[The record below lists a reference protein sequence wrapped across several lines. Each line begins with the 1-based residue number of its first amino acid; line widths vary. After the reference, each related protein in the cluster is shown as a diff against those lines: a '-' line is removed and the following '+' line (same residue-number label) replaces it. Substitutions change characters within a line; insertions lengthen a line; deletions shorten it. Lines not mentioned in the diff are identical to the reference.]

1 MKDEGGNCPAARR
14 IGSDGV
20 RREEEFHLIGELLG
34 HYRIKSAIGAGGM
47 GEVFRAT
54 DTTLG
59 REVALKVLPAEMAS
73 HPERLERFKREA
85 KALAALDHPAVVGVY
100 SVEESNGIH
109 FLTMQLVEGQ
119 TIEKL
124 IVPGGVEVSL
134 VLDIASS
141 LADALVAAHAKGIIH
156 RDLKPANLMLTR
168 DGRLKVLDFGLAKVV
183 SGSND
188 AESDP
193 DLPTDM
199 KTRNGVVM
207 GTIPYMSPE
216 QVRGESVDART
227 DVFSYGVILYEMA
240 TGTRPF
246 QGRSSAELSSSIL
259 RDTPRPAAELRAG
272 LPDGLLRIIDRC
284 LQKKPEDRFTA
295 TELRDALRGVA
306 AQSTSTE
313 TPPNSTAAVSRKS
326 GAVRRLAPIAV
337 ALVLLAIAS
346 VWFVQHRRASAPSTE
361 MTLAVLPIQ
370 ILGGD
375 SSAEYLADG
384 VTTELSGALKKIPGL
399 QVAGDL
405 STFRFKGTR
414 TDPADIARQ
423 LGVAML
429 LTGKLQHG
437 TDRVRLQMQLSSADG
452 KLLWSNQFDRPNR
465 DNFAMQDEITS
476 AIASEMRLVLSPK
489 TLAVARAGRTEN
501 PQAHDFYMRGQFE
514 KNKVTPQGLATALV
528 YFQKALELDPNYAQA
543 HAGVAFAYDMQAD
556 VYAPSHEYH
565 MLALAAAQ
573 RAVAADPTLAEG
585 HLLLGYELAA
595 ALWDFEGGR
604 AEMDK
609 ALTMEPNSPDALFM
623 VGIFSALSGDKIR
636 SVQLADRLVK
646 VDPLSPLASHLRAEA
661 LLWAGRYEE
670 ALEQNRAARKLDPSL
685 VLFDS
690 VPGTALRELGRL
702 DESLAAFQDFQK
714 FFEKPSFGLATTY
727 ARMGRK
733 SDALAVIHGLEE
745 RERKL
750 WVDPDFIAFTYAGI
764 GDRDHAMEWLE
775 KAYQRKTFGVR
786 LFLSWNC
793 PWLRNMESDPRY
805 QELKSRVLATKLQS

>member
-1 MKDEGGNCPAARR
+1 MLPGH
-14 IGSDGV
+14 
-20 RREEEFHLIGELLG
+20 EEKFHLIGELLG

-59 REVALKVLPAEMAS
+59 REVALKVLPADMAS
-73 HPERLERFKREA
+73 NPERLDRFKREA

-100 SVEESNGIH
+100 SVEESNGVH

-119 TIEKL
+119 TLEPL
-124 IVPGGVEVSL
+124 IVPGGMEVSL
-134 VLDIASS
+134 ILDIATA
-141 LADALVAAHAKGIIH
+141 LADALVAAHEKGIIH

-168 DGRLKVLDFGLAKVV
+168 DRRLKVLDFGLAKVAWS
-183 SGSND
+183 SG
-188 AESDP
+188 AEGESDP

-199 KTRNGVVM
+199 KTREGIIM

-216 QVRGESVDART
+216 QIRGESVDART
-227 DVFSYGVILYEMA
+227 DLFSYGVILYELA
-240 TGTRPF
+240 TGSRPF
-246 QGRSSAELSSSIL
+246 RGRSSPDLASAIL
-259 RDTPRPAAELRAG
+259 RDAPRPAAELRAG
-272 LPDGLLRIIDRC
+272 LPDKLLRIIDRC
-284 LQKKPEDRFTA
+284 LQKNPADRFSA
-295 TELRDALRGVA
+295 QELRDALRGVA
-306 AQSTSTE
+306 AETTSTGRSSNSSASRSDA
-313 TPPNSTAAVSRKS
+313 TPAVARPRAGTA
-326 GAVRRLAPIAV
+326 RRLALV
-337 ALVLLAIAS
+337 GLLLALVAVPSI
-346 VWFVQHRRASAPSTE
+346 WFVQHRRASAASSE

-375 SSAEYLADG
+375 SRAEYLADG

-423 LGVAML
+423 LGVRML

-501 PQAHDFYMRGQFE
+501 PEAHDFYMRGQFE
-514 KNKVTPQGLATALV
+514 KNKITPQGLATALV
-528 YFQKALELDPNYAQA
+528 YFQKALERDPNYAQA
-543 HAGVAFAYDMQAD
+543 HAGVAFVYDMQAD
-556 VYAPSHEYH
+556 TFAPSHEYH
-565 MLALAAAQ
+565 MLALEAA
-573 RAVAADPTLAEG
+573 RRTVESDPMLAEG
-585 HLLLGYELAA
+585 HVLLGYEMAA
-595 ALWDFEGGR
+595 ALWDFDGGR
-604 AEMDK
+604 AEMARGL
-609 ALTMEPNSPDALFM
+609 ALEPNSPDALFM
-623 VGIFSALSGDKIR
+623 VGVFSTLSGERAR
-636 SVQLADRLVK
+636 SVELADRLVK
-646 VDPLSPLASHLRAEA
+646 VDPLSALALHLRAEA
-661 LLWAGRYEE
+661 LLWAGRYE
-670 ALEQNRAARKLDPSL
+670 AAIEQNRAARKLDPNL
-685 VLFDS
+685 VLMDS

-702 DESLAAFQDFQK
+702 DEALAAFQDFQK
-714 FFEKPSFGLATTY
+714 FFEQPSFGLATTY

-733 SDALAVIHGLEE
+733 SDALALIHALEE
-745 RERKL
+745 RERKQ
-750 WVDPDFIAFTYAGI
+750 WVDPDFIAFAYAGI

-775 KAYQRKTFGVR
+775 KAFQRKTFGVR
-786 LFLSWNC
+786 LFLSWDC

-805 QELKSRVLATKLQS
+805 QDLKRRVLATKLQS

>member
-1 MKDEGGNCPAARR
+1 M
-14 IGSDGV
+14 
-20 RREEEFHLIGELLG
+20 IGELLG
-34 HYRIKSAIGAGGM
+34 HYRIKSAIGSGGM

-59 REVALKVLPAEMAS
+59 REVALKVLPPEMAS
-73 HPERLERFKREA
+73 NPERLERFKREA

-109 FLTMQLVEGQ
+109 FLTMQLVDGQ
-119 TIEKL
+119 TVETL
-124 IVPGGVEVSL
+124 IAGGGMEVSL
-134 VLDIASS
+134 ILDIASA

-168 DGRLKVLDFGLAKVV
+168 DGRLKVLDFGLAKV
-183 SGSND
+183 SSANAD
-188 AESDP
+188 ESDP

-227 DVFSYGVILYEMA
+227 DVFSCGVILYEMT
-240 TGTRPF
+240 TGVRPF

-272 LPDGLLRIIDRC
+272 LPVGLLRIIDRC
-284 LQKKPEDRFTA
+284 LQKEPEDRFTA
-295 TELRDALRGVA
+295 SELRDAVRDVVA
-306 AQSTSTE
+306 QETS
-313 TPPNSTAAVSRKS
+313 SSS
-326 GAVRRLAPIAV
+326 GASRSDKTPVVATKKTIARRLAPV
-337 ALVLLAIAS
+337 TVVVVLLAILGT
-346 VWFVQHRRASAPSTE
+346 WFVQHRRASAASPE

-375 SSAEYLADG
+375 SSAEYFADG

-452 KLLWSNQFDRPNR
+452 KLLWSNQFDRPTR

-501 PQAHDFYMRGQFE
+501 PAAHDFYMRGQFE
-514 KNKVTPQGLATALV
+514 KNKVTPQGLANALV

-543 HAGVAFAYDMQAD
+543 HAGVAFVYDMQAD

-609 ALTMEPNSPDALFM
+609 SLTMEPNSPDALFM
-623 VGIFSALSGDKIR
+623 VGGFAAGSGDKIR
-636 SVQLADRLVK
+636 SVQLADRLIK

-670 ALEQNRAARKLDPSL
+670 AIEQNRAARKLDPTL
-685 VLFDS
+685 VIFDS

-702 DESLAAFQDFQK
+702 DESVAAYQDFQK
-714 FFEKPSFGLATTY
+714 FFDQPSFGLATTY
-727 ARMGRK
+727 TRMGRRN
-733 SDALAVIHGLEE
+733 DALAVIHALEE
-745 RERKL
+745 RERRQ
-750 WVDPDFIAFTYAGI
+750 WVDPDFIALAYAGI

-775 KAYQRKTFGVR
+775 KAYQRKTFFVR
-786 LFLSWNC
+786 LFLSWDC

-805 QELKSRVLATKLQS
+805 QELKKRVLATKLQS

>member
-1 MKDEGGNCPAARR
+1 
-14 IGSDGV
+14 
-20 RREEEFHLIGELLG
+20 LIGELLG
-34 HYRIKSAIGAGGM
+34 HYRIRSAIGAGGM

-54 DTTLG
+54 DITLG

-73 HPERLERFKREA
+73 NPERLERFKREA

-119 TIEKL
+119 TIESL
-124 IVPGGVEVSL
+124 VVPGGMEVSL
-134 VLDIASS
+134 ILDIAAA

-156 RDLKPANLMLTR
+156 RDLKPANLMLTG
-168 DGRLKVLDFGLAKVV
+168 DHRLKVLDFGLAKVM
-183 SGSND
+183 SRADD

-199 KTRNGVVM
+199 KTRNGMVM

-227 DVFSYGVILYEMA
+227 DVFSYGVILYELA
-240 TGTRPF
+240 SGLRPF
-246 QGRSSAELSSSIL
+246 QGRSTPELASAIL
-259 RDTPRPAAELRAG
+259 RDTPRPIGELRAG
-272 LPDGLLRIIDRC
+272 LPAGLPPIIDRC
-284 LQKKPEDRFTA
+284 LQKKPEDRYTA
-295 TELRDALRGVA
+295 AELR
-306 AQSTSTE
+306 
-313 TPPNSTAAVSRKS
+313 
-326 GAVRRLAPIAV
+326 GAVRDVMAPATSNGYSTPFEQKTAV
-337 ALVLLAIAS
+337 ATAGRLLAAAAVVLALIAFLS
-346 VWFVQHRRASAPSTE
+346 FRFLQHRRETAASTE

-405 STFRFKGTR
+405 STFRFKGAR

-476 AIASEMRLVLSPK
+476 AIASEMRLVLSPR
-489 TLAVARAGRTEN
+489 TLAAARAGRTEN
-501 PQAHDFYMRGQFE
+501 PEAHDLYMRGQFE
-514 KNKVTPQGLATALV
+514 KNKVSPQGLANALV
-528 YFQKALELDPNYAQA
+528 YFQKALDLDPNYAQA
-543 HAGVAFAYDMQAD
+543 HAGVAFVYDIQAD
-556 VYAPSHEYH
+556 TYAPSHQYH
-565 MLALAAAQ
+565 MLALAAA
-573 RAVAADPTLAEG
+573 RRTVESDPMLAEG
-585 HLLLGYELAA
+585 HVLLGYEQAA
-595 ALWDFEGGR
+595 GLWDFAHGR
-604 AEMDK
+604 AEMDQGL
-609 ALTMEPNSPDALFM
+609 AMEPNSPDALFM
-623 VGIFSALSGDKIR
+623 VSLFSALSGDKTR
-636 SVQLADRLVK
+636 ALALTDRLLK
-646 VDPLSPLASHLRAEA
+646 VDPLSPLASHTRAEA

-670 ALEQNRAARKLDPSL
+670 AIEQNREARKLDPSL
-685 VLFDS
+685 VLMDS

-714 FFEKPSFGLATTY
+714 IFEQPSFGLATTY

-733 SDALAVIHGLEE
+733 SDALAVVHALEE
-745 RERKL
+745 RERRQ
-750 WVDPDFIAFTYAGI
+750 WVDPDFIAFAYAGI

-775 KAYQRKTFGVR
+775 KAFREKTFGVR
-786 LFLSWNC
+786 LFLGWDSPC
-793 PWLRNMESDPRY
+793 LHNMESDPRY
-805 QELKSRVLATKLQS
+805 QDLKRRVLSTTLQS

>member
-1 MKDEGGNCPAARR
+1 M
-14 IGSDGV
+14 
-20 RREEEFHLIGELLG
+20 IGELLG
-34 HYRIKSAIGAGGM
+34 HYRIKSALGAGGM

-73 HPERLERFKREA
+73 NPERLERFKREA

-109 FLTMQLVEGQ
+109 FLTMQLVEGE

-124 IVPGGVEVSL
+124 IVRGGLKVSL
-134 VLDIASS
+134 IFDIASS

-168 DGRLKVLDFGLAKVV
+168 EHRLKVLDFGLAKIAS
-183 SGSND
+183 SG
-188 AESDP
+188 AEGESDP

-207 GTIPYMSPE
+207 GTMPYMSPE

-227 DVFSYGVILYEMA
+227 DIFSCGVILYELA
-240 TGTRPF
+240 TGSRPF
-246 QGRSSAELSSSIL
+246 QGRSAPELASAIL

-272 LPDGLLRIIDRC
+272 LPPGLLRIIDRC

-295 TELRDALRGVA
+295 NELRDAMRGLNAPATASPSEAAKPVA
-306 AQSTSTE
+306 
-313 TPPNSTAAVSRKS
+313 RL
-326 GAVRRLAPIAV
+326 RRLAPIA
-337 ALVLLAIAS
+337 LVIALLAVAS
-346 VWFVQHRRASAPSTE
+346 IWFVQHRHTAASTE

-437 TDRVRLQMQLSSADG
+437 TDRIRLQMQLSSADG
-452 KLLWSNQFDRPNR
+452 KLLWSNQFDRANR

-501 PQAHDFYMRGQFE
+501 PEAHDFYMRGQFE
-514 KNKVTPQGLATALV
+514 KNKVSPQGLANALN

-543 HAGVAFAYDMQAD
+543 HAGVAFVYDMQAD

-565 MLALAAAQ
+565 MLALAAAR
-573 RAVAADPTLAEG
+573 RAVESDPTLAEG
-585 HLLLGYELAA
+585 HLLLGYEMAA
-595 ALWDFEGGR
+595 GLWDFPGGR
-604 AEMDK
+604 VEMDR
-609 ALTMEPNSPDALFM
+609 ALAIEPNSPDALFM
-623 VGIFSALSGDKIR
+623 IGIFSALSGDRTR
-636 SVQLADRLVK
+636 SVEIADRLIK

-661 LLWAGRYEE
+661 LLWASRYEE
-670 ALEQNRAARKLDPSL
+670 ALAQSRKASKLDPSI
-685 VLFDS
+685 VLLDS
-690 VPGTALRELGRL
+690 VQGTALRELGRL
-702 DESLAAFQDFQK
+702 DEALAAFHDFQK
-714 FFEKPSFGLATTY
+714 IFEQPSFGLAVTY
-727 ARMGRK
+727 DRMGRR
-733 SDALAVIHGLEE
+733 SDALAVIHALEE
-745 RERKL
+745 RERKQ
-750 WVDPDFIAFTYAGI
+750 WVDPNFIAFAYAGI
-764 GDRDHAMEWLE
+764 GDRDRAMEWLE

-786 LFLSWNC
+786 VFLSWDC
-793 PWLRNMESDPRY
+793 PLFRNMESDPRY
-805 QELKSRVLATKLQS
+805 QALKRRVLATKLES

>member
-1 MKDEGGNCPAARR
+1 M
-14 IGSDGV
+14 
-20 RREEEFHLIGELLG
+20 IGELLG

-47 GEVFRAT
+47 GQVFRAT

-73 HPERLERFKREA
+73 NPERLERFKREA

-119 TIEKL
+119 TLERI
-124 IVPGGVEVSL
+124 IVPGGAEVHL
-134 VLDIASS
+134 IFGIATA

-156 RDLKPANLMLTR
+156 RDLKPANLMLTG
-168 DGRLKVLDFGLAKVV
+168 DHRLKVLDFGLAKVAS
-183 SGSND
+183 SG
-188 AESDP
+188 AEGESDP

-199 KTRNGVVM
+199 KTRDGVIM

-227 DVFSYGVILYEMA
+227 DLFSSGVILYELA

-246 QGRSSAELSSSIL
+246 QGRSSPELASAIL
-259 RDTPRPAAELRAG
+259 RDTPRPAAQLRAG
-272 LPDGLLRIIDRC
+272 LPDGLLRVIDRC

-295 TELRDALRGVA
+295 LELRDALRGVA
-306 AQSTSTE
+306 ADLTSAGRSS
-313 TPPNSTAAVSRKS
+313 NSTASPLDAASKS
-326 GAVRRLAPIAV
+326 AGTARRIAPIALLV
-337 ALVLLAIAS
+337 ALLAVPA
-346 VWFVQHRRASAPSTE
+346 VWFVQHRRASAASTE
-361 MTLAVLPIQ
+361 STSGEMSLAVLPIQ
-370 ILGGD
+370 MLGGD

-414 TDPADIARQ
+414 TDPAEIARQ
-423 LGVAML
+423 LGVRML

-437 TDRVRLQMQLSSADG
+437 TDRIRLQMQLSSADG

-476 AIASEMRLVLSPK
+476 AIASEMRLVLSPR
-489 TLAVARAGRTEN
+489 TLAVAHAGRTEN
-501 PQAHDFYMRGQFE
+501 PEAHDLYMRGQFE
-514 KNKVTPQGLATALV
+514 KNKVSPQGLANALV
-528 YFQKALELDPNYAQA
+528 FFNRALRLDPNYAQA

-565 MLALAAAQ
+565 MLALEAAR
-573 RAVAADPTLAEG
+573 RAVESDPTLAEG
-585 HLLLGYELAA
+585 HLLLGYEMAA
-595 ALWDFEGGR
+595 GLWDFPGGR
-604 AEMDK
+604 VEMDR
-609 ALTMEPNSPDALFM
+609 ALAMAPNSPDALFM
-623 VGIFSALSGDKIR
+623 IGIFSALSGDRTR
-636 SVQLADRLVK
+636 SVELADRLIK

-670 ALEQNRAARKLDPSL
+670 ALAQSRKASKLDPSI
-685 VLFDS
+685 VLLDS
-690 VPGTALRELGRL
+690 VQGTALRELGRL
-702 DESLAAFQDFQK
+702 DGALAAFQEFQK
-714 FFEKPSFGLATTY
+714 IFEQPSFGMAITY
-727 ARMGRK
+727 DRMGRR
-733 SDALAVIHGLEE
+733 SDALAVIHALEE
-745 RERKL
+745 RERRQ
-750 WVDPDFIAFTYAGI
+750 WVDPNFIAFAYAGI

-786 LFLSWNC
+786 VFLSWNC
-793 PWLRNMESDPRY
+793 PMFRNMESDPRY
-805 QELKSRVLATKLQS
+805 QELKRRVLTTKLQS

>member
-1 MKDEGGNCPAARR
+1 
-14 IGSDGV
+14 
-20 RREEEFHLIGELLG
+20 LIGELLG
-34 HYRIKSAIGAGGM
+34 HYRIKSAIGSGGM
-47 GEVFRAT
+47 GDVFRAT

-73 HPERLERFKREA
+73 DPERLERFKREA

-109 FLTMQLVEGQ
+109 FLTMQLVEGE
-119 TIEKL
+119 TIEAL
-124 IVPGGVEVSL
+124 IAPGGMEVSL
-134 VLDIASS
+134 IFDIAAA

-168 DGRLKVLDFGLAKVV
+168 DHRLKVLDFGLAKVV
-183 SGSND
+183 SAND
-188 AESDP
+188 GESDP
-193 DLPTDM
+193 DLATDM

-207 GTIPYMSPE
+207 GTMPYMSPE

-227 DVFSYGVILYEMA
+227 DLFSCGVVLYELA
-240 TGTRPF
+240 TGVRPF
-246 QGRSSAELSSSIL
+246 QGRSVPELASAIL
-259 RDTPRPAAELRAG
+259 RDTPRPAGEVRAG
-272 LPDGLLRIIDRC
+272 LPAGLLRIIDRC
-284 LQKKPEDRFTA
+284 LQKKPDDRFTA
-295 TELRDALRGVA
+295 MELRDAVRGVA
-306 AQSTSTE
+306 PSQSAPVTK
-313 TPPNSTAAVSRKS
+313 RR
-326 GAVRRLAPIAV
+326 GALRRLAPVAAV
-337 ALVLLAIAS
+337 LALLAIAS
-346 VWFVQHRRASAPSTE
+346 IWFVQHRRVSAASPE

-375 SSAEYLADG
+375 KSAEYLADG

-437 TDRVRLQMQLSSADG
+437 TDRIRLQMQLSSADG

-489 TLAVARAGRTEN
+489 TLAVSRAGRTEN
-501 PQAHDFYMRGQFE
+501 PEAHDFYMRGQFE
-514 KNKVTPQGLATALV
+514 KNKVSPQGLANALV

-543 HAGVAFAYDMQAD
+543 HAGVAFVYDMQAD

-565 MLALAAAQ
+565 MLALAAAR
-573 RAVAADPTLAEG
+573 RAVESDPTLAEG

-595 ALWDFEGGR
+595 GLWDFAGGR
-604 AEMDK
+604 AEMDR
-609 ALTMEPNSPDALFM
+609 ALAMEPNSADALFM
-623 VGIFSALSGDKIR
+623 IGIFSALSGDRTR
-636 SVQLADRLVK
+636 SVALADRLIK
-646 VDPLSPLASHLRAEA
+646 VDPLSPLALHLRAEA

-670 ALEQNRAARKLDPSL
+670 ALAQSRKASKLDPSI
-685 VLFDS
+685 VLLDS
-690 VPGTALRELGRL
+690 VQGTALRELGRL
-702 DESLAAFQDFQK
+702 DEALAAFHDFQK
-714 FFEKPSFGLATTY
+714 IFEQPSFGLAITY
-727 ARMGRK
+727 DRMGRR
-733 SDALAVIHGLEE
+733 SDALAVIHALEE
-745 RERKL
+745 RERRQ
-750 WVDPDFIAFTYAGI
+750 WVDPNFIAFAYAGI

-786 LFLSWNC
+786 VFLSWDC
-793 PWLRNMESDPRY
+793 PMFRNMESDPRY
-805 QELKSRVLATKLQS
+805 QELKRRVLATKLQS